1 MTEYESRLRRKIN
14 ESRTK
19 VANLLLDCYSQ
30 FEIDLA
36 GGYKGKLKGKVRKQA
51 EQKFY
56 SEVLKDITSEIKK
69 VSPFDEQLNMEDY
82 TNIILILIGVMFILF
97 GYANKRNKDK
107 QSRTKKPFKNIAEW
121 KTITLQ
127 KRLTK

>member
-1 MTEYESRLRRKIN
+1 MNDYESRLRRKIN
-14 ESRTK
+14 ESRIK
-19 VANLLLDCYSQ
+19 VANLLLDCYSK

-69 VSPFDEQLNMEDY
+69 VSPFDE
-82 TNIILILIGVMFILF
+82 
-97 GYANKRNKDK
+97 
-107 QSRTKKPFKNIAEW
+107 
-121 KTITLQ
+121 
-127 KRLTK
+127 

>member
-1 MTEYESRLRRKIN
+1 MNEYEIRLRRKIN

-56 SEVLKDITSEIKK
+56 NEVLKDITTEIKK
-69 VSPFDEQLNMEDY
+69 VSPFDEQ
-82 TNIILILIGVMFILF
+82 
-97 GYANKRNKDK
+97 
-107 QSRTKKPFKNIAEW
+107 
-121 KTITLQ
+121 
-127 KRLTK
+127 